1 MIPGMQMI
9 YQSMV
14 HPKADMYSPAIN
26 SISSKFLL
34 FVDFFFF
41 GGGGGDRLG

>member
-34 FVDFFFF
+34 FVDFFFW
-41 GGGGGDRLG
+41 GGGG